1 MTDFSAYY
9 PLWGRQLLAEFA
21 NINWQYG
28 LALKTPVFEI
38 SESERQYG
46 CWQAGTRV
54 IRISTRLI
62 TGHSWDIT
70 CQILKHEMAH
80 QICSELFRQND
91 GGHGP
96 LFHQACD
103 LLGLPAPYRLAAGDL
118 PESVAPDPTTNQQ
131 TEQGRHF
138 IRRIGKLLALAGSTN
153 EHEAVLA
160 MEKASQLMARHNLQ
174 QVQEDAQSEFTSLI
188 INGKSKR
195 LERWQHKICA
205 ILLRFFYV
213 KVVTASLYDPLQ
225 DSHHKTI
232 EIFGRQENVA
242 IAEYCYAFLAGQL
255 ASLWQQN
262 RSRTSGKGLRARN
275 SYYLGLLQGFYDK
288 LLAQEAL
295 TERPR
300 PEKKEKEGSATTNM
314 AVLIQAEEK
323 ALDRFV
329 GMRFPRLRRRSGSG
343 AMIYRDTYELGRTD
357 GGQIVLHKGVADQ
370 GGEQGLLLAHSK

>member
-1 MTDFSAYY
+1 MTDFSPYY

-28 LALKTPVFEI
+28 LRLQPPVFEI
-38 SESERQYG
+38 TETERQYG

-62 TGHSWDIT
+62 TCHSWDIT

-80 QICSELFRQND
+80 QICSELFRRND

-96 LFHQACD
+96 LFQQACD
-103 LLGLPAPYRLAAGDL
+103 LLGLPAPFRLAAGDL
-118 PESVAPDPTTNQQ
+118 PESIEPDPAANQQ
-131 TEQGRHF
+131 TEQGRQF

-153 EHEAVLA
+153 EHEATLA
-160 MEKASQLMARHNLQ
+160 MEKASQLMARHNLR

-188 INGKSKR
+188 INSRNKR

-225 DSHHKTI
+225 DTLHKTI
-232 EIFGRQENVA
+232 EIFGRQENVT

-262 RSRTSGKGLRARN
+262 RTKAAGKGIRARN
-275 SYYLGLLQGFYDK
+275 SYYLGVLQGFYDK

-295 TERPR
+295 TARPQAEKRETERAADT
-300 PEKKEKEGSATTNM
+300 EM
-314 AVLIQAEEK
+314 AVLIQAEET

-329 GMRFPRLRRRSGSG
+329 GTRFPRLRRRSGTG

-357 GGQIVLHKGVADQ
+357 GGRIVLHKGVVEQ
-370 GGEQGLLLAHSK
+370 GGGQGLLLA

>member
-1 MTDFSAYY
+1 MTDFSPYY

-28 LALKTPVFEI
+28 LALKTPLFEI
-38 SESERQYG
+38 TESDRQYG
-46 CWQAGTRV
+46 CWQGGTRV
-54 IRISTRLI
+54 ISISTRLI

-80 QICSELFRQND
+80 QICSELFFEDD

-96 LFHQACD
+96 IFHKACD

-118 PESVAPDPTTNQQ
+118 PESVALDPATNQQ
-131 TEQGRHF
+131 TEQGRQF
-138 IRRIGKLLALAGSTN
+138 IRRIGKLLALAGSAN
-153 EHEAVLA
+153 EHEAALA
-160 MEKASQLMARHNLQ
+160 MEKAGQLMARHNLRHI
-174 QVQEDAQSEFTSLI
+174 QEDLHSEFASLI
-188 INGKSKR
+188 INSKSKR
-195 LERWQHKICA
+195 LERWQQKICA
-205 ILLRFFYV
+205 ILLHFFYV
-213 KVVTASLYDPLQ
+213 RVVTASLYDPLT
-225 DSHHKTI
+225 DTHHKTI

-262 RSRTSGKGLRARN
+262 RARISSKGLRARN

-288 LLAQEAL
+288 LLAQQTL
-295 TERPR
+295 TARPR
-300 PEKKEKEGSATTNM
+300 PEKREAEGVADTNM
-314 AVLIQAEEK
+314 AVLIQAEET

-343 AMIYRDTYELGRTD
+343 AMIYRDTYELGLTD
-357 GGQIVLHKGVADQ
+357 GERIVLHKGVAEQ
-370 GGEQGLLLAHSK
+370 RGERGVLLA